1 MMRRVSAAEKEHL
14 QTLLWRISQIWT
26 SMCERRSFDCP
37 VCGREYLIFV
47 KYCPHVHPP
56 ESSCPQ
62 EIIEVK
68 EIMTEGHCP
77 SPLCPNSRSGGCV
90 VS

>member
-1 MMRRVSAAEKEHL
+1 MMRRVSAAEKRHL
-14 QTLLWRISQIWT
+14 QNLLNLARLDF
-26 SMCERRSFDCP
+26 MCERHSYDCP

-47 KYCPHVHPP
+47 KFCPHVRPP

-62 EIIEVK
+62 EITEVR

-77 SPLCPNSRSGGCV
+77 SPTCPNSRSGGCV